1 MAKSQIEQEIRLKA
15 QLFEAMQLMHNQ
27 ESPQNLLLQLKQ
39 APVFKH
45 SAYAAIVLFRAST
58 ATDNPEAWVTAT
70 ITNEPVRLPG
80 VGRKFTP
87 VNAEWMWSAKTD
99 VPHKIG
105 DLQHDARFAAFA
117 RDAQARSL
125 VAVALHGQEMLGWLV
140 GVNTTTNAF
149 AYSDV
154 RFFQLLA
161 PYLARSIE
169 NQTNLK
175 QTQDQLAR
183 TRRLL
188 DFDQQLMNA
197 AHTDAVYQ
205 QAAEMFLSVGADV
218 CLLAEFTDIPQANAP
233 VKIAIARHKNK
244 TLNLAQSMENRIYNI
259 TDYPMLTGVLQSGK
273 PLVLDVLYDR
283 AKLNANET
291 ALLEQMQ
298 VKSAV
303 VQLITTVS
311 GDVPLGYL
319 LVGYTRQRTF
329 SASHLAFF
337 SMLARQVGRALDYHT
352 QLSRMQERTRQLETG
367 AEISRITSQIL
378 EEETVIAEAV
388 SLIKTG
394 FQFYYVG
401 IFLVGEDGK
410 WAYLRAGSGEEGQAQ
425 IAAGHKLAIGD
436 EGSMIGWAIAH
447 QQARI
452 ALDVGQDAVHFN
464 NPYLPKTRSEMALP
478 LVSQNQVL
486 GALTIQS
493 EEVAAFSQED
503 ITALQIMADQLA
515 NAILNA
521 RLYKNVAESSRK
533 LNTLLDINHEISAAS
548 DLEKLLNI
556 IIKHAV
562 SLARA
567 DQGTIFLLKD
577 DTLIPQAVVGGY
589 EEEMF
594 ALRLKLGEGIS
605 GEAAR
610 IGQSITKLFADGGGG
625 TPIPGTPDVPEA
637 IAAIPVKTEAIT
649 IGVMLIRRTAN
660 IIPFSESDIKL
671 LEGMALQAAIAW
683 QNLSLLTSI
692 EQNFRREQIIRQL
705 VARIHAASGVQ
716 NILKTTVTELT
727 KALNTPG
734 GAVRLMPK
742 RQTQPLSPAKLKRQ
756 PFNGNP
762 PLPAGTTTVGK
773 SE

>member
-1 MAKSQIEQEIRLKA
+1 MAKTQIEQEIRLKA
-15 QLFEAMQLMHNQ
+15 QLFEAVQLMHNQ

-45 SAYAAIVLFRAST
+45 SAYAAIVLFRPSA
-58 ATDNPEAWVTAT
+58 AADIPEAWVTAT
-70 ITNEPVRLPG
+70 ITNQPIRLPG

-99 VPHKIG
+99 VPQKIG
-105 DLQHDARFAAFA
+105 DLQHDTRFSAFS

-125 VAVALHGQEMLGWLV
+125 VAVALHGQELLGWLV
-140 GVNTTTNAF
+140 VVRTTTNAF
-149 AYSDV
+149 SYSDV
-154 RFFQLLA
+154 RFLQLLA
-161 PYLARSIE
+161 PYLAHRIE

-197 AHTDAVYQ
+197 AHSDAVYR

-218 CLLAEFTDIPQANAP
+218 CLFAEFTDAPQP
-233 VKIAIARHKNK
+233 DTPLRVVFARHKSK
-244 TLNLAQSMENRIYNI
+244 SLNLAQSMENRIYNLS
-259 TDYPMLTGVLQSGK
+259 DYPFLTGVLESGK
-273 PLVLDVLYDR
+273 ALVLDTLYDR
-283 AKLNANET
+283 GKINADEA
-291 ALLEQMQ
+291 ALLEQMR

-311 GDVPLGYL
+311 GDIPLGYL

-337 SMLARQVGRALDYHT
+337 SMLARQVGRALDYHA
-352 QLSRMQERTRQLETG
+352 QLSQMQERTRQLETG

-378 EEETVIAEAV
+378 EEETLIEQAV

-401 IFLVGEDGK
+401 IFLVEEDGE
-410 WAYLRAGSGEEGQAQ
+410 WAYLRAGSGEEGRAQ

-447 QQARI
+447 QKARI
-452 ALDVGQDAVHFN
+452 ALDVGREAVHFD

-493 EEVAAFSQED
+493 EKVAAFSQED

-533 LNTLLDINHEISAAS
+533 LNTLLDINHEISAAA
-548 DLEKLLNI
+548 DLEKLLSTI
-556 IIKHAV
+556 IRHAV

-577 DTLIPQAVVGGY
+577 DTLIPQAVVGGH
-589 EEEMF
+589 EEEML
-594 ALRLKLGEGIS
+594 ALRLKLGEGLS

-610 IGQSITKLFADGGGG
+610 TGQSITRLFAAGGGG
-625 TPIPGTPDVPEA
+625 TPIPGTPNLPES
-637 IAAIPVKTEAIT
+637 IAAIPVKTETIT
-649 IGVMLIRRTAN
+649 IGVMLIRRLEN
-660 IIPFSESDIKL
+660 VIPFSESDIKL

-683 QNLSLLTSI
+683 QNLSLLNSI

-705 VARIHAASGVQ
+705 VARVHAASGVQ
-716 NILKTTVTELT
+716 NILQTTVTELT
-727 KALNTPG
+727 KALNAPG

-756 PFNGNP
+756 PLNGNP
-762 PLPAGTTTVGK
+762 SLPAESAIAGK
-773 SE
+773 GE